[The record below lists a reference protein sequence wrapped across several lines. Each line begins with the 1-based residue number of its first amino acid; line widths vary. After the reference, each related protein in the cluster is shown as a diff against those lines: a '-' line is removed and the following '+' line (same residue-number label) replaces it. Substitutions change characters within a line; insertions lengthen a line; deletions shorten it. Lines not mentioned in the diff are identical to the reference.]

1 MKITISDVAAA
12 AKVSPSTV
20 SRVLTNRSGFMTED
34 TRRRVLATI
43 QKLGYVPNAHAS
55 SLRSRRST
63 TIGVIVTNIMNP
75 FFTAVIRGIQDFV
88 APKGYE
94 LFICNTDDQPES
106 ESHSLSALLSRNVD
120 GLIVTT
126 CHLDGQLYKP
136 LVEKGYPLVLVDRGV
151 ASLRAD
157 KVVVDNVGIARDV
170 VSKLVRMGHN
180 RIGFITPMLGS
191 VPPRLDRIEGST
203 IALREGNLDLDPAL
217 LIETAS
223 DVESG
228 SEAAAQLLSLP
239 KPPTALFVLN
249 TFQAIGAL
257 QRLQERGA
265 KIPDD
270 LSFVMFD
277 DQKWAE
283 LIRPRISTVSQPAYE
298 IGQRAGSLVIERIAN
313 PAKAIETVLLTADFI
328 ERESVGSSRLTIAG
342 VSPRAPR
349 RQSR

>member
-94 LFICNTDDQPES
+94 LFICNTDDQAES
-106 ESHSLSALLSRNVD
+106 ESHYLSALLSRNVD

-126 CHLDGQLYKP
+126 CHADGRLYKP
-136 LVEKGYPLVLVDRGV
+136 LIEKGYPLVLVDRGV
-151 ASLRAD
+151 ASLRSD
-157 KVVVDNVGIARDV
+157 TVVVDNVGITRDV
-170 VSKLVRMGHN
+170 VSKLTQMGHN
-180 RIGFITPMLGS
+180 RIGFITPSLGS
-191 VPPRLDRIEGST
+191 IQPRLDRIEGSRM
-203 IALREGNLDLDPAL
+203 ALRERNLTLDPAL

-223 DVESG
+223 DIESG
-228 SEAAAQLLSLP
+228 SEAAARLLLLAS
-239 KPPTALFVLN
+239 PPTALFVLN

-257 QRLQERGA
+257 QRLQELGTT
-265 KIPDD
+265 IPDQ

-283 LIRPRISTVSQPAYE
+283 LIRPRISTVIQPAYE
-298 IGQRAGSLVIERIAN
+298 IGHRAGSLVIERIAN
-313 PAKAIETVLLTADFI
+313 TGKTIETVLLKAEYI
-328 ERESVGSSRLTIAG
+328 ERESVGA
-342 VSPRAPR
+342 SPVVVRTGR
-349 RQSR
+349 ELH